1 LIVYTPEHIGRRFL
15 REDVENEALVRLL
28 RRNAN
33 FASAEQYFS
42 AALADAQNAK
52 LLKIPVGSALTHL
65 TSIIFDDK
73 NEVVEYLS
81 GLARPDMYQIRNSL
95 KFAPESQ
102 SRLKK

>member
-1 LIVYTPEHIGRRFL
+1 
-15 REDVENEALVRLL
+15 L

-52 LLKIPVGSALTHL
+52 LLNIAVGSALTHL

-95 KFAPESQ
+95 KFAPGTQ
-102 SRLKK
+102 SRSKK